1 MALIDYVVRRCL
13 QAIPTAVGITMVI
26 FLCIQLAPGGPL
38 DYFLASNPE
47 LTYQDPELIER
58 LKVVYG
64 LDQPIYIQYL
74 KWLSRVLVGDFGIS
88 FSHGS
93 NIIDEIASR
102 MGDTLIL
109 YAFSHL
115 LGWPIAIF
123 LGVISAVKR
132 YSWTDNAAMILALFG
147 ISMPAFWM
155 GLMMIF
161 GFSLNLGWFPTGGTI
176 TLGITFASI
185 GTYALNRIWHLMLP
199 SVNIATHSTATI
211 ARLTRSSMLDILRMD
226 YVMTARAKGVRELV
240 VIYKHA
246 LRNALLPVV
255 TVIGLSLGFMISG
268 AVITE
273 TIFSWPGIG
282 RLMMSAVYQRDYPLV
297 MGIATIT
304 GMMVLITNIATDIAY
319 GFLDP
324 RIRY

>member
-1 MALIDYVVRRCL
+1 LGLIDYAARRCI
-13 QAIPTAVGITMVI
+13 QAVPTAIGITVVI

-38 DYFLASNPE
+38 DYFLAAHPD
-47 LTYQDPELIER
+47 LTYQDPDLIER
-58 LKVVYG
+58 LKVTYG
-64 LDQPIYIQYL
+64 LDQPIYVQYF
-74 KWLSRVLVGDFGIS
+74 KWVGRVLVGDFGIS
-88 FSHGS
+88 FSQGS

-102 MGDTLIL
+102 IGDTLLL

-115 LGWPIAIF
+115 IGWPIAIF
-123 LGVISAVKR
+123 LGVVSAVKR
-132 YSWTDNAAMILALFG
+132 YSWTDNIAMILALFG

-161 GFSLNLGWFPTGGTI
+161 GFSLRLDWFPTGGTT
-176 TLGITFASI
+176 TLGIVFASI
-185 GTYALNRIWHLMLP
+185 GAYVMNRIWHLILP
-199 SVNIATHSTATI
+199 SINIATHSTATI
-211 ARLTRSSMLDILRMD
+211 ARLTRSSMLDVLRMD
-226 YVMTARAKGVRELV
+226 YVVTARAKGVKELV

-273 TIFSWPGIG
+273 TIFAWPGIG
-282 RLMMSAVYQRDYPLV
+282 RLMISAVHQRDYPLV
-297 MGIATIT
+297 MGVATIT
-304 GMMVLITNIATDIAY
+304 ALMVLLTNIATDIAY
-319 GFLDP
+319 SFLDP

>member
-1 MALIDYVVRRCL
+1 LALIDYVVRRCL

-74 KWLSRVLVGDFGIS
+74 KWLSRVLVGD
-88 FSHGS
+88 
-93 NIIDEIASR
+93 
-102 MGDTLIL
+102 
-109 YAFSHL
+109 
-115 LGWPIAIF
+115 
-123 LGVISAVKR
+123 
-132 YSWTDNAAMILALFG
+132 FG